1 MKKASGLSRGLTVLA
16 VLLWPLGVSAI
27 PVAPYLP
34 LVDGNA
40 WTYQVNGG
48 ASANQTSTV
57 QSGTVN
63 VNGVPTKRIYSSST
77 GETDNYTND
86 ANGVRFHGAFLP
98 SVNFGSPCL
107 LQAETQTFSPPFVF
121 APADI
126 PSFPNSTGTQSGS
139 VSIALPRY
147 PVARLVPSPA
157 LPTVAAR
164 P

>member
-1 MKKASGLSRGLTVLA
+1 MKASGLSRGLTVLA

-86 ANGVRFHGAFLP
+86 ANGV
-98 SVNFGSPCL
+98 
-107 LQAETQTFSPPFVF
+107 
-121 APADI
+121 
-126 PSFPNSTGTQSGS
+126 
-139 VSIALPRY
+139 
-147 PVARLVPSPA
+147 
-157 LPTVAAR
+157 
-164 P
+164 